1 MSSHN
6 TDTGNSE
13 KGESWQ
19 LGERKLWLP
28 GVPAPGH
35 QTLWP
40 GRKVSLVLS
49 SLLNFQENPKVQICV
64 CFVNVGNML
73 KKKIF
78 FFSPKT
84 FCGPN

>member
-28 GVPAPGH
+28 GVPAPDTVARQKSELG
-35 QTLWP
+35 
-40 GRKVSLVLS
+40 LV
-49 SLLNFQENPKVQICV
+49 
-64 CFVNVGNML
+64 
-73 KKKIF
+73 
-78 FFSPKT
+78 
-84 FCGPN
+84 